1 MDIAALKFS
10 LQMAGGVMGMIFVG
24 FLFYITV
31 VSKKS

>member
-1 MDIAALKFS
+1 MDIASLKFS
-10 LQMAGGVMGMIFVG
+10 LQMAGGMLGLIFVG